1 MRILLIYPC
10 EPGTMMGGEFS
21 FRLPPLGIMQ
31 IAGCTPD
38 GHDVVLVDESVE
50 VVDVEA
56 AADLVGISVTTP
68 NAPRS
73 YAMARRFRER
83 GIPVVFGGVHPT
95 MLPEEASREA
105 DAIVFG
111 EGDRIWPEVVRD
123 AEAGTLKREYRG
135 PRNHSLAGLP
145 RPRRDLI
152 EHKGYSPV
160 HFVETTRGCPHACEF
175 CSVTSFWGGRYRSRP
190 LEEVLDE
197 LHSLRPL
204 TQKRLALKNCVFFVD
219 DNIISDPEYAARLF
233 EAIIPL
239 KLYWVGQASIDFSD
253 HPELLDLAAR
263 SGCRGLLV
271 GLETVTPENLSLCR
285 KMASV
290 KRYKEAIGRFHQ
302 AGIGIEGSFIVGF
315 DHDRENVFDAIHSF
329 TVNAGVDSV
338 YLSILT
344 PYPGTKLNRQM
355 EREGRILTRD
365 WRRYDTSHAVFQP
378 GSLRPED
385 LERGYIDL
393 YRRAFSKWSIAR
405 RLTGACLRRLM
416 FFLPMN
422 MGFRRAIYSCDPLSF
437 GREFDVRASGRHP
450 VD

>member
-1 MRILLIYPC
+1 MRILLIYPS

-38 GHDVVLVDESVE
+38 GHEVVLVDESVE
-50 VVDVEA
+50 KVDVEA
-56 AADLVGISVTTP
+56 AADLVGFSVTTP
-68 NAPRS
+68 NAPRT

-95 MLPEEASREA
+95 MVPEEAAREA

-111 EGDRIWPEVVRD
+111 EGDRIWPQVVGD
-123 AEAGTLKREYRG
+123 AAAGKLEREYRG
-135 PRNHSLAGLP
+135 PRNQTLADLP

-152 EHKGYSPV
+152 VGKGYSPV

-175 CSVTSFWGGRYRSRP
+175 CSVTTFWGGRYRSRP

-197 LHSLRPL
+197 LRSLQPL

-219 DNIISDPEYAARLF
+219 DNIGSDPEYAARLF

-239 KLYWVGQASIDFSD
+239 KLYWVGQASIEFSEN
-253 HPELLDLAAR
+253 PELLRLAAR

-271 GLETVTPENLSLCR
+271 GFESVTPENRALCR
-285 KMASV
+285 KMETAA
-290 KRYKEAIGRFHQ
+290 RYKEAIGRFHA
-302 AGIGIEGSFIVGF
+302 AGIGVEGSFILGF
-315 DHDRENVFDAIHSF
+315 DHDAEGVFDAIHSF

-344 PYPGTKLNRQM
+344 PYPGTRLHKKM
-355 EREGRILTRD
+355 ERGGRIISRD
-365 WRRYDTSHAVFQP
+365 WRHYDTSHVVF
-378 GSLRPED
+378 RPD
-385 LERGYIDL
+385 RLSPQRLERGYIDL
-393 YRRAFSKWSIAR
+393 YRRAFSRWSITR
-405 RLTGACLRRLM
+405 RLTGASLRRLM

-422 MGFRRAIYSCDPLSF
+422 MGFRRAIYSCDPQSF
-437 GREFDVRASGRHP
+437 GQDSETRFL
-450 VD
+450 